1 MSGTSDTLRS
11 ALADGRREV
20 LEAHSAGADGFATA
34 VALSRVVDRAVVA
47 AMSAL
52 PEIRRDAIAVM
63 GLGGYGRAEL
73 FPGSDIDLMVLLE
86 PDNKGEGR
94 EAATTLLHTLWDAGL
109 NVGHSVRTV
118 EEALAMHGAA
128 LDAWTAMLE
137 SRRLAGRADIA
148 AALHQGQ
155 RALVARGID
164 RWFAEGVFA
173 DIKTRQARFGNSVK
187 LLEPNI
193 KKSAGGLRD
202 LHALFWLH
210 RGSDARYFAPLDG
223 TVPALQ
229 LFLDHVLEHGLL
241 DQEQYA
247 SALHAIRFLFRVR
260 HEMHIRREGQHDTLE
275 YALQVAVAEGLGY
288 GREAELRSVEV
299 FMRDYYRHA
308 RTVHRLSAQLA
319 ESFREIVEPSHRSP
333 SAAVRAQGVFLR
345 GPDSLGIDRGIRR
358 LGTAMEVFEAF
369 VLAAE
374 YDLGFDWRLRGV
386 IERSADLVRPDG
398 VDAPGLAAGFR
409 RILASNRVA
418 QTIRD
423 MSELGVLESYI
434 PEWGE
439 LVAFFQ
445 HNVYHYYSA
454 DEHTLIALSKAE
466 LLRDER
472 GMLREVSQKLQRR
485 DILFLAVLLHDIAK
499 PRGVSDHEVTGVA
512 ISNRILARIGLEDIA
527 ADVGFLIRQHLAME
541 QIAFRRNIHD
551 PATIKDFAGRFERPE
566 WIDYLYVL
574 TYADLAAVNPTVWT
588 EWKAAML
595 QELYQRGSEV
605 LRRQLSGDDIDR
617 FQRARRV
624 ETEGHLVESLGG
636 DLPRDEI
643 LRHLQG
649 IQSDAYVATF
659 TDQEIS
665 RHIRAALQ
673 RQPVEVLFGDAA
685 GYTEVTIIA
694 RDAPYALSKFCA
706 VLAANDATIFDAN
719 IFTRDDGI
727 IIDRFRV
734 ADAASRSGLTAQ
746 TRAKLEE
753 DLRQVVSGMI
763 DIDHLF
769 REHHRKWKRRAK
781 KPVNP
786 SVRIDVEFEETPRH
800 TIIDVYAPDTVG
812 FLFRVTETMSR
823 LGLDIYFA
831 KIATRVD
838 GIVDAFYVLDRDGHP
853 VTDERRRAGTREEI
867 LRTIRSLQ
875 ELELT

>member
-1 MSGTSDTLRS
+1 MVLIDP
-11 ALADGRREV
+11 GR
-20 LEAHSAGADGFATA
+20 GA
-34 VALSRVVDRAVVA
+34 
-47 AMSAL
+47 
-52 PEIRRDAIAVM
+52 E
-63 GLGGYGRAEL
+63 GRAAVTE
-73 FPGSDIDLMVLLE
+73 
-86 PDNKGEGR
+86 
-94 EAATTLLHTLWDAGL
+94 LLHTLWDAGL

-118 EEALAMHGAA
+118 DEALAMHGAT

-137 SRRLAGRADIA
+137 SRFLAGRKPLAE
-148 AALHQGQ
+148 ALFEGQ
-155 RALVARGID
+155 RTLVSRGID

-173 DIKTRQARFGNSVK
+173 DIRSRQARFGNSVK

-223 TVPALQ
+223 SVPALQ
-229 LFLDHVLEHGLL
+229 LFLGHVLEYGLL
-241 DQEQYA
+241 DQEQCA
-247 SALHAIRFLFRVR
+247 SALQAIRFLFRVR
-260 HEMHIRREGQHDTLE
+260 HEMHIRRESQHDTLE

-299 FMRDYYRHA
+299 FMHDYYRHA
-308 RTVHRLSAQLA
+308 RTVRRLSAQLA
-319 ESFREIVEPSHRSP
+319 ESFKEIVEPSHHSP
-333 SAAVRAQGVFLR
+333 SAAVRAQDMFLR
-345 GPDSLGIDRGIRR
+345 GPDSLGIERGIRR
-358 LGTAMEVFEAF
+358 LGTATEVFEAF
-369 VLAAE
+369 SLAAE

-386 IERSADLVRPDG
+386 IERSADLVKPEG
-398 VDAPGLAAGFR
+398 AEASALAARFR
-409 RILASNRVA
+409 RILNSNRVA
-418 QTIRD
+418 DTLRD
-423 MSELGVLESYI
+423 MSELGVLERYI

-439 LVAFFQ
+439 IVAFFQ

-466 LLRDER
+466 SLRDER
-472 GMLREVSQKLQRR
+472 GMLREVSQKLRRR

-499 PRGVSDHEVTGVA
+499 PRGVSDHEVTGVG
-512 ISNRILARIGLEDIA
+512 ISGVILERIGLGEIA
-527 ADVGFLIRQHLAME
+527 PDVGFLIRHHLAME

-566 WIDYLYVL
+566 WLDYLYVL

-595 QELYQRGSEV
+595 QELYQRASEV
-605 LRRQLSGDDIDR
+605 LRRRLSGDEIDQ
-617 FQRARRV
+617 FERARRA
-624 ETEGHLVESLGG
+624 ETEEHLVRSLDG
-636 DLPRDEI
+636 DLPREEI
-643 LRHLQG
+643 LRHFQG

-659 TDQEIS
+659 SDREIS

-673 RQPVEVLFGDAA
+673 HQPVEVFFGDAA

-734 ADAASRSGLTAQ
+734 ADASSRSGLAAK

-753 DLRQVVSGMI
+753 DLRQVVSGQI
-763 DIDHLF
+763 DIGHLF
-769 REHHRKWKRRAK
+769 REHRRKWKRRASR
-781 KPVNP
+781 PVNP
-786 SVRIDVEFEETPRH
+786 TVRIDVEFEETPRH

-823 LGLDIYFA
+823 LGLDICFA

-853 VTDERRRAGTREEI
+853 VTDEQRRAGIREEI
-867 LRTIRSLQ
+867 LRTIRTLQ